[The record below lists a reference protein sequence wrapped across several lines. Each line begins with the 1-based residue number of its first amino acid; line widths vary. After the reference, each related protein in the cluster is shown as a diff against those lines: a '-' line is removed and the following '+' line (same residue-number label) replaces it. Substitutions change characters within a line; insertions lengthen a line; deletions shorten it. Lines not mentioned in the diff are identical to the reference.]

1 VDLGALHGDR
11 GWVTMDRALPW
22 RAGAWSA
29 WGGGGEWIGG
39 ESVGLGGGVG
49 RGRWRSHVVKLW
61 TPTILAYRVVEI
73 YNFYCPSIL
82 NIRLF

>member
-1 VDLGALHGDR
+1 VGL
-11 GWVTMDRALPW
+11 
-22 RAGAWSA
+22 
-29 WGGGGEWIGG
+29 GGGGGARGG
-39 ESVGLGGGVG
+39 GGGGVG